1 MSTNAF
7 AKTVYEYKLI
17 AVILTAI
24 VLATV
29 SYVWKFENVRVDVSA
44 QSLRCIGDDGYITS
58 LEERY
63 RYKRYLFLNTDK
75 EENKLR
81 DAAACVKEVN
91 IDKEFP
97 STLHIAVE
105 TYTPVLVV
113 ATPRKTVLLSKEGIL
128 LRVVGANEN
137 KDENSENENGNSKSK
152 DGNYENKDENYENKN
167 GNSKNKDGNYENR
180 DENYENKDENLTNK
194 EATPGNKGGSS
205 GKNITKLVEAF
216 AVPVLFTKKDIGDY
230 QIGQT
235 VDSVPIE
242 TIVKSINVVNFLEP
256 GHRVVTIDEIG
267 PVLKLRTDNSH
278 VYIISTDTD
287 IDLQLKRMILVI
299 GEARREGLDY
309 KEADFRY
316 ERPILR

>member
-24 VLATV
+24 VLATF
-29 SYVWKFENVRVDVSA
+29 SYVWKFENVRVDISA

-58 LEERY
+58 LEGRY

-81 DAAACVKEVN
+81 DAAPCVKEVN

-113 ATPRKTVLLSKEGIL
+113 TTPRKTVLLSKEGIL
-128 LRVVGANEN
+128 LRVIGVNEN
-137 KDENSENENGNSKSK
+137 KDENSENKNGNSKSK
-152 DGNYENKDENYENKN
+152 DGNYENKDGNYE
-167 GNSKNKDGNYENR
+167 NKDGNYENKDGNYENK
-180 DENYENKDENLTNK
+180 DENSKNKDENLTNK
-194 EATPGNKGGSS
+194 DETPENKGGSS

-230 QIGQT
+230 RIGQT
-235 VDSVPIE
+235 VDSFPIE
-242 TIVKSINVVNFLEP
+242 TVVKSINVVNFLEP

-278 VYIISTDTD
+278 VYIISTDAD

-299 GEARREGLDY
+299 GEAKREGLGY